1 MAEKVVVKAEKRE
14 GRGKNDSRRLRVEG
28 KVPVV
33 VYGGGGESVAAA
45 ADLRQLATVLRSDTG
60 VNTIF
65 SLDMAGEGSGDVIF
79 QDRQIDALKGRLVHA
94 DLRRIAKGEKIE
106 VTIPIHIV
114 GEAIGVKENEG
125 GVLNQQTREIKV
137 LCETSKIPEFIEV
150 DVSDLQ
156 LNESIHVSDLKF
168 EEGVEVHE
176 LPETVVA
183 SVVIVKEEELEPD
196 LETAEPEL
204 VDQKGDEDVEEG
216 EAKDKDKE

>member
-1 MAEKVVVKAEKRE
+1 MADKVVVKAEKRE
-14 GRGKNDSRRLRVEG
+14 NRGKNDARRLRQAG

-33 VYGGGGESVAAA
+33 IYGGGGEAVAATA
-45 ADLRQLATVLRSDTG
+45 ELSQLATVLRSDSG

-79 QDRQIDALKGRLVHA
+79 QDRQIDPLRGRLIHA

-106 VTIPIHIV
+106 VTVAIHLI

-137 LCETSKIPEFIEV
+137 LCETSKIPEFIEF

-156 LNESIHVSDLKF
+156 LNESIHVSDLKV
-168 EEGVEVHE
+168 EEGVEIHE
-176 LPETVVA
+176 SPETVVA

-196 LETAEPEL
+196 TEVVEPEL
-204 VDQKGDEDVEEG
+204 VDQKGDEAEEG
-216 EAKDKDKE
+216 EAKE